1 MPFHQAG
8 AAEIL
13 RSVQKDESFLS
24 HLKSSIA
31 EIVQRSSGTRTW
43 LNIHQY
49 SDVICELAYYSL
61 TTLCLRQTLGEE
73 YTGIIQVDHNRRR
86 LPTQFERTVMVI
98 LQCFGPKVLQIGLKK
113 FENSLRVGCFSTYLR
128 PELKTFILQ
137 QIPTLQY
144 SLTLVH
150 RIHLAIFYF
159 SSGFYHISKRMT
171 GIKYVL
177 IREWLGDN
185 AASQSFRMLGIVLF
199 LHIMLTLSYAA
210 YTNFFVKP
218 KSDDKKTVS
227 SCYVDSRKQ
236 CPLCLEER
244 CHSSVTPCG
253 HLFCWQ
259 CIHESLQTLQQCPLC
274 RHHVLP
280 SQVVPLLNYD

>member
-13 RSVQKDESFLS
+13 RSVQKDESYLS
-24 HLKSSIA
+24 HLKSSVA
-31 EIVQRSSGTRTW
+31 DIVQRSFGTRTW
-43 LNIHQY
+43 LNVNQY
-49 SDVICELAYYSL
+49 SDVLCELGYYTL

-73 YTGIIQVDHNRRR
+73 YTGIIQVDRNRRR
-86 LPTQFERTVMVI
+86 LPSHLERTVMVI
-98 LQCFGPKVLQIGLKK
+98 LQCFGPKVLQLGLAK
-113 FENSLRVGCFSTYLR
+113 FEKSVRVGSFSTYLR
-128 PELKTFILQ
+128 PELRNIILQ
-137 QIPTLQY
+137 QIPKLQY
-144 SLTLVH
+144 SLTLLH
-150 RIHLAIFYF
+150 RIHLAVFYF

-185 AASQSFRMLGIVLF
+185 AASQSFKILGSVLF
-199 LHIMLTLSYAA
+199 LHVVLTLSYAA
-210 YTNFFVKP
+210 YTNLFAKP
-218 KSDDKKTVS
+218 KTSSKRTLS

-244 CHSSVTPCG
+244 SHSSVTPCG

-274 RHHVLP
+274 RYHVLP

>member
-31 EIVQRSSGTRTW
+31 EIVQRSLGTRTW

-49 SDVICELAYYSL
+49 SDAVCELAYYSL
-61 TTLCLRQTLGEE
+61 TTLSLRQTLGEE
-73 YTGIIQVDHNRRR
+73 YTGIIQVDRNRRR
-86 LPTQFERTVMVI
+86 LPSKFERTVMVI
-98 LQCFGPKVLQIGLKK
+98 LQCFGPRILQIGLKK
-113 FENSLRVGCFSTYLR
+113 FENSVRVGCFSTYLR

-159 SSGFYHISKRMT
+159 SSDFYHISKRMT
-171 GIKYVL
+171 GIKICKY
-177 IREWLGDN
+177 RN
-185 AASQSFRMLGIVLF
+185 
-199 LHIMLTLSYAA
+199 
-210 YTNFFVKP
+210 
-218 KSDDKKTVS
+218 
-227 SCYVDSRKQ
+227 
-236 CPLCLEER
+236 LCVY
-244 CHSSVTPCG
+244 S
-253 HLFCWQ
+253 
-259 CIHESLQTLQQCPLC
+259 
-274 RHHVLP
+274 
-280 SQVVPLLNYD
+280 